1 MTNLYRLLFAGS
13 IIGIMLLSIAP
24 LSDLGAS
31 SLFNDK
37 VLHIIAFLYLAIIS
51 ILSKFKIDKIYLFIL
66 LISYGLLIEIAQTFL
81 PYRYFEINDLLAD
94 LIGVTIA
101 FGFFRIK
108 KAI

>member
-1 MTNLYRLLFAGS
+1 MTNLYRLLFASS
-13 IIGIMLLSIAP
+13 ILGIMILSTAP
-24 LSDLGAS
+24 LLDLKVS
-31 SLFNDK
+31 SFNDK
-37 VLHIIAFLYLAIIS
+37 LLHIIAFLYLAIIS
-51 ILSKFKIDKIYLFIL
+51 ILSKFEIDKIYLFIL

>member
-1 MTNLYRLLFAGS
+1 MTNLYRLLFASS
-13 IIGIMLLSIAP
+13 ILGIMILSTAP
-24 LSDLGAS
+24 LSDLGAPS
-31 SLFNDK
+31 FNDK
-37 VLHIIAFLYLAIIS
+37 LLHIIAFLYLAIIS
-51 ILSKFKIDKIYLFIL
+51 ILSKFEIDKIYLFIL
-66 LISYGLLIEIAQTFL
+66 LIFYGLLIEIAQTFL

>member
-13 IIGIMLLSIAP
+13 ILGIMLLSIAP
-24 LSDLGAS
+24 LSELGVPS
-31 SLFNDK
+31 FNDK
-37 VLHIIAFLYLAIIS
+37 LFHIISFLYLGIIS
-51 ILSKFKIDKIYLFIL
+51 ILSKFNIDKIYLFIL
-66 LISYGLLIEIAQTFL
+66 LISYGLLIEIAQSFL
-81 PYRYFEINDLLAD
+81 SYRYFEINDLLAD

>member
-24 LSDLGAS
+24 LSDLGVAS
-31 SLFNDK
+31 FNDK
-37 VLHIIAFLYLAIIS
+37 ALHIIAFLYLAIIS
-51 ILSKFKIDKIYLFIL
+51 ILSKFELDKIYLFIL

>member
-1 MTNLYRLLFAGS
+1 MTNLYRLLFASS
-13 IIGIMLLSIAP
+13 ILGLMILSIAP
-24 LSDLGAS
+24 LSDLDTL
-31 SLFNDK
+31 SLNDK
-37 VLHIIAFLYLAIIS
+37 LIHIVAFLYLGIIS
-51 ILSKFKIDKIYLFIL
+51 ILSKFEIDKIYLFIL

>member
-24 LSDLGAS
+24 LSDLGAAS
-31 SLFNDK
+31 FNDK
-37 VLHIIAFLYLAIIS
+37 ALHIIAFLYLAIIS
-51 ILSKFKIDKIYLFIL
+51 ILSKFELDKIYLFIL

>member
-1 MTNLYRLLFAGS
+1 MTNLYRLLFASS
-13 IIGIMLLSIAP
+13 ILGIMILSTAP
-24 LSDLGAS
+24 LLDLGAPP
-31 SLFNDK
+31 FNDK
-37 VLHIIAFLYLAIIS
+37 LLHIIAFLYLAIIS
-51 ILSKFKIDKIYLFIL
+51 ILSKFEIDKIYLFIL

>member
-1 MTNLYRLLFAGS
+1 MTNLYRLLFASS
-13 IIGIMLLSIAP
+13 ILGLMILSIAP
-24 LSDLGAS
+24 LSDLDTL
-31 SLFNDK
+31 SLNDK
-37 VLHIIAFLYLAIIS
+37 LIHIVAFLYLGIIS
-51 ILSKFKIDKIYLFIL
+51 ILSKFEIDKIYLFIL
-66 LISYGLLIEIAQTFL
+66 LIFYGLLIEIAQTFL